1 MHWMLDVTFREDES
15 RIRRSTEALAFNV
28 LRKIA
33 LSLFRQDTSKSI
45 SMVRKK
51 KIAAI
56 DDEYRSVLL
65 KTGIKML

>member
-1 MHWMLDVTFREDES
+1 ML
-15 RIRRSTEALAFNV
+15 RIEIPNH
-28 LRKIA
+28 
-33 LSLFRQDTSKSI
+33 QDTTKNI

-65 KTGIKML
+65 DAGVKML